1 MESQEQQ
8 QVPQWAALMMQRLE
22 QNQQAHDRAM
32 EQNQQAHDRAMEQQA
47 ERIRQLEG
55 LLAQTIANNG
65 NNRTDGGED
74 RHRSATETPSE
85 QTNEVQVEPYHLPR
99 ARLPDPA
106 LFAGSVNDWP
116 TWRITMENKLA
127 IDGPAIGSRS
137 AQFVY
142 VFSRLE
148 KLAWKNTGTF
158 VKHRRDTGGP
168 EDLLRYLETIYGD
181 PNAQAR
187 AARRLH
193 QITQA
198 EGTAF
203 SKFLPRLEKEFAD
216 AGALDWPDEAK
227 RQILLGSLNKTMSGS
242 LMNRGIPA
250 TFSGLISRL
259 HEISTDMDAFNIN
272 KPSSRRTANSN
283 NSDGMDWTPT
293 TSINRAN
300 AHEDRRRNGTEQ
312 RPKRAR
318 WVSEDE
324 MHDRRREGRC
334 LRCGK
339 TGCRIAECPY
349 LPAKRPEANRVAASS
364 AKKEDRSATE
374 SVAKPKRK
382 TRVVKSKP
390 VAESE
395 SSSNEYATTSGSESE
410 NE

>member
-32 EQNQQAHDRAMEQQA
+32 EQQA
-47 ERIRQLEG
+47 ERIRKLEG
-55 LLAQTIANNG
+55 LVAQIIVNNKNNG
-65 NNRTDGGED
+65 MDGGED

-85 QTNEVQVEPYHLPR
+85 QTNEIQEEPHRLPR
-99 ARLPDPA
+99 PRLPDPA
-106 LFAGSVNDWP
+106 LFAGSVKDWP
-116 TWRITMENKLA
+116 TWRITIENKLA

-158 VKHRRDTGGP
+158 VKHRRDTAGP
-168 EDLLRYLETIYGD
+168 EDLIGYLETIYGD

-227 RQILLGSLNKTMSGS
+227 RQILLGSLNSTMSGP

-250 TFSGLISRL
+250 TFSGLVSRL
-259 HEISTDMDAFNIN
+259 HEISTDIDALNSN
-272 KPSSRRTANSN
+272 KPSSRRTAKLN
-283 NSDGMDWTPT
+283 NSDEMDWTPT
-293 TSINRAN
+293 ITINRTDAY
-300 AHEDRRRNGTEQ
+300 EDRRRIGTEQ
-312 RPKRAR
+312 QPKRAR
-318 WVSEDE
+318 WASEDE

-349 LPAKRPEANRVAASS
+349 LPAKRPESNRVAASS
-364 AKKEDRSATE
+364 ANEEGRFTAE
-374 SVAKPKRK
+374 SEAKPKRK
-382 TRVVKSKP
+382 TRVRKSKP

-395 SSSNEYATTSGSESE
+395 SSNDEYATTSSSESE
-410 NE
+410 TE